1 MLTELHR
8 SLRYL
13 PNSLATIMT
22 RFGRLSLPS
31 YHPTISYDDVSP
43 MSPETISADGGSLTR
58 PILGFGKLSLRPQRR
73 GSASSILSS
82 ASSSGRRRRKLRER
96 HDWLRKFSP
105 LGSSRDLLEGVKAPT
120 SIGGERGDSLIVDP
134 ASKEYYYWLAAVTM
148 VTVYYLWTVIL
159 RTAFDAVHNSTATA
173 LLWFL
178 LDLLC
183 FAVYAADIYMR
194 CHTSYLHDGI
204 LEEDL
209 SLLKRRYFASATCY
223 VDVLAI
229 LPLDLLYLV
238 LFWTPAPPYLH
249 WPRLL
254 KIYRLKEFFDRTES
268 YSHSP
273 HTCRVVFLIHDLLVI
288 IHWNACIYFLLS
300 KYIGYGNDEWVYPA
314 WNSTDQA
321 QWGTLT
327 RQYVYCF
334 YWSTLTLTTIGEL
347 PKPFSNIEFLFVT
360 FDYLVGILMF
370 ATLVGNMGG
379 IIANMRRLRT
389 KFQHRMDSIKVYMHQ
404 MKVPSHL
411 QERVIKWFDY
421 LCTHGHPI
429 DDQTVLNYLPD
440 KLKAEIGI
448 HVHFETLKKV
458 DFFEECEQGLLWELV
473 LRLQMQVYS
482 PGEYV
487 CRKGDVGREMY
498 IVSHGKL
505 EVLTDEHG
513 EVLNELKPGDY
524 FGEISVLNLGRSMR
538 RRTAFVRSVGYSDL
552 LCLSQIDLLEVMQ
565 DYPRAMET
573 LRAKGQKKLN
583 VEQGPSVQPS
593 HSAILEESA
602 SESEHEQQT
611 SNTDESDREY
621 SDTDSRTTMLSNHVL
636 MDQIVEIHL
645 NLSKVESMLKE
656 LLGRNSHRSSRSS
669 TSSSMGD
676 LSFTV
681 NGDRNSFTPTLS
693 RKISSHV

>member
-1 MLTELHR
+1 
-8 SLRYL
+8 
-13 PNSLATIMT
+13 
-22 RFGRLSLPS
+22 
-31 YHPTISYDDVSP
+31 
-43 MSPETISADGGSLTR
+43 MS
-58 PILGFGKLSLRPQRR
+58 
-73 GSASSILSS
+73 
-82 ASSSGRRRRKLRER
+82 SSSGRRLKKKLRER

-105 LGSSRDLLEGVKAPT
+105 LSSQDLLSGVKAPKAST
-120 SIGGERGDSLIVDP
+120 SSGKPGSSLIVLDP
-134 ASKEYYYWLAAVTM
+134 ASRNYYYWLATVTAA
-148 VTVYYLWTVIL
+148 TVYYLWTVIL
-159 RTAFDAVHNSTATA
+159 RAAFDTVHKNAVPA

-183 FAVYAADIYMR
+183 LAVYVADIYMQ

-204 LEEDL
+204 LEEDP
-209 SLLKRRYFASATCY
+209 SLLKRRYFSTVTWY
-223 VDVLAI
+223 VDALAV
-229 LPLDLLYLV
+229 LPLDLIYLI
-238 LFWTPAPPYLH
+238 LFWSPAPPYLL
-249 WPRLL
+249 WPRLI

-273 HTCRVVFLIHDLLVI
+273 HSCRVLFLIHNLLVI
-288 IHWNACIYFLLS
+288 IHWNSCIYFLLS
-300 KYIGYGNDEWVYPA
+300 RYIGYGRDGWVYPT
-314 WNSTDQA
+314 WNETYNI
-321 QWGTLT
+321 QWGSLT

-347 PKPFSNIEFLFVT
+347 PKPFTNVEFVFVT

-379 IIANMRRLRT
+379 IIGNMRKLRT
-389 KFQHRMDSIKVYMHQ
+389 KFQHRMDSIKVYMRQ
-404 MKVPSHL
+404 MKVPNHL

-505 EVLTDEHG
+505 EVLTEEHG
-513 EVLNELKPGDY
+513 GVLNELKPGDY
-524 FGEISVLNLGRSMR
+524 FGEISVLNLGKSMH

-552 LCLSQIDLLEVMQ
+552 LCLSQMDLLEVMQ

-573 LRAKGQKKLN
+573 LRAKGQKKLDA
-583 VEQGPSVQPS
+583 VQGPTAEPRSGV
-593 HSAILEESA
+593 ILEDSSSG
-602 SESEHEQQT
+602 SEQVS
-611 SNTDESDREY
+611 SNDEGEDSDGAF
-621 SDTDSRTTMLSNHVL
+621 SDTTSTTAMGSSSFL

-656 LLGRNSHRSSRSS
+656 LLGQSSRRPSRTSSAS
-669 TSSSMGD
+669 TSD
-676 LSFTV
+676 FKLPL
-681 NGDRNSFTPTLS
+681 NGDCHGYTPIMN